1 MGTNYLIIVNNFAFH
16 FFLNVI
22 PNMKNT
28 ATAKTVSTKKGDAS
42 IALFLDSIYP
52 LSKKAMDFV
61 VENSYPL
68 ELKRGSFL
76 VKPGERENQLFLLK
90 KGVVRSFIL
99 ENKKE
104 ITTWINEEIE
114 LVSGIRTLGLQLP
127 SEEYIEALE
136 NCELTGIP
144 YSAIEYLYETF
155 PSSNYIGRVIL
166 EESYRAAEER
176 AYLARIS
183 SAKKRYDRFVAT
195 QPTLLTRISLKYI
208 ASYLNMSL
216 ETLSRLRSRKS

>member
-1 MGTNYLIIVNNFAFH
+1 
-16 FFLNVI
+16 
-22 PNMKNT
+22 MKNT
-28 ATAKTVSTKKGDAS
+28 KTGKALPNKKGDPS
-42 IALFLDSIYP
+42 LALFLHSIFP
-52 LSKKAMDFV
+52 LSKKAIDFV
-61 VENSYPL
+61 TENSYSL
-68 ELKRGSFL
+68 ELKKGSFL
-76 VKPGERENQLFLLK
+76 VKPGERDNQLFLLK

-104 ITTWINEEIE
+104 ITTWINEEPE
-114 LVSGIRTLGLQLP
+114 LVSAIRTLGLQLP
-127 SEEYIEALE
+127 SEEYIEVLE

-166 EESYRAAEER
+166 EESYRGAEER

-183 SAKKRYDRFVAT
+183 SATKRYERFIAT
-195 QPTLLTRISLKYI
+195 QPRLLTRISLKYI

-216 ETLSRLRSRKS
+216 ETLSRLRTRKD